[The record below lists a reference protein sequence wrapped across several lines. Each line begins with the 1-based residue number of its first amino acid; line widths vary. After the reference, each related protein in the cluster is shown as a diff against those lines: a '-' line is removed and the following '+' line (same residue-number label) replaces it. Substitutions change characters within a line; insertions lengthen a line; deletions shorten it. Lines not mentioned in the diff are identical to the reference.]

1 MKIKFYK
8 YQATGNDFIIIDAR
22 EENLVLEEKD
32 IQFLCNRH
40 FGIGSDGLIIL
51 DNSDKAD
58 FSMQFFNPD
67 GSGGMMCGNGGRSI
81 VKFAADKGIIKERC
95 CFIAPDGLHFA
106 TTKDNIVSLKMVN
119 PTLLQRFEDG
129 FYINTGTSHFVV
141 FENNLNAIDIIKKG
155 RALRYDER
163 FLTYNGCNVNFVE
176 EISLNNIRIR
186 TYERGVEDETL
197 ACGTGICAAALT
209 YSIEKGLENGKHTI
223 NISAKGGDLQ
233 VEFEK
238 KSDNSLSEVYLIG
251 TANSVFEGEIEISKK
266 KFDKSKKKN
275 VNLQS

>member
-22 EENLVLEEKD
+22 EENLVLKEKD

-40 FGIGSDGLIIL
+40 FGIGSDGLIIFG
-51 DNSDKAD
+51 NSDKAD

-81 VKFAADKGIIKERC
+81 VKFASDKGVISDSC
-95 CFIAPDGLHFA
+95 SFIAPDGLHFA
-106 TTKDNIVSLKMVN
+106 TINEDIVSLKMVN

-141 FENNLNAIDIIKKG
+141 FEEDLNKINIIEKG
-155 RALRYDER
+155 RSIRYDER
-163 FLTYNGCNVNFVE
+163 FSPYNGCNVNFVQ
-176 EISLNNIRIR
+176 EITANNLEIQ
-186 TYERGVEDETL
+186 TYERGVEDLTL

>member
-1 MKIKFYK
+1 MKIHFYK

-22 EENLVLEEKD
+22 EENLVLEKKD
-32 IQFLCNRH
+32 IQFLCDRH
-40 FGIGSDGLIIL
+40 FGIGSDGLIIFG
-51 DNSDKAD
+51 NSDKAD

-81 VKFAADKGIIKERC
+81 VKFASDKGVISDSC
-95 CFIAPDGLHFA
+95 SFIAPDGLHFA
-106 TTKDNIVSLKMVN
+106 TINENIISLKMVN

-141 FENNLNAIDIIKKG
+141 FEEDLNKINIIEKG
-155 RALRYDER
+155 RSIRYDER
-163 FLTYNGCNVNFVE
+163 FSHYNGCNVNFVE

-197 ACGTGICAAALT
+197 ACGTGICASALT

-266 KFDKSKKKN
+266 KFCR
-275 VNLQS
+275 

>member
-22 EENLVLEEKD
+22 EGNLVLEKKD
-32 IQFLCNRH
+32 IQFLCDRH
-40 FGIGSDGLIIL
+40 FGIGSDGLIIFG
-51 DNSDKAD
+51 NSDKAD

-81 VKFAADKGIIKERC
+81 VKFASDKGVISDSC
-95 CFIAPDGLHFA
+95 SFIAPDGLHFA
-106 TTKDNIVSLKMVN
+106 TINEDIVSLKMVN

-129 FYINTGTSHFVV
+129 YYINTGTSHFVV
-141 FENNLNAIDIIKKG
+141 FEEDLNKINIIEKG
-155 RALRYDER
+155 RSIRYDER
-163 FLTYNGCNVNFVE
+163 FSHYNGCNVNFVE
-176 EISLNNIRIR
+176 EISLNNIRVR

-209 YSIEKGLENGKHTI
+209 YSIEKGLKNGKHTI

>member
-22 EENLVLEEKD
+22 EENLVLEKKD
-32 IQFLCNRH
+32 IQFLCDRH
-40 FGIGSDGLIIL
+40 FGIGSDGLIIFG
-51 DNSDKAD
+51 NSDKAD

-81 VKFAADKGIIKERC
+81 VKFASDKGVISDSC
-95 CFIAPDGLHFA
+95 SFIAPDGLHFA
-106 TTKDNIVSLKMVN
+106 TINNDIISLKMVN

-129 FYINTGTSHFVV
+129 YYINTGTSHFVV
-141 FENNLNAIDIIKKG
+141 FEEDLNKINIIEKG
-155 RALRYDER
+155 RSIRYDER
-163 FLTYNGCNVNFVE
+163 FSHYNGCNVNFVE

-209 YSIEKGLENGKHTI
+209 YSIEKGLKNGKRTI

>member
-22 EENLVLEEKD
+22 EENLVLEKKD
-32 IQFLCNRH
+32 IQFLCDRH
-40 FGIGSDGLIIL
+40 FGIGSDGLIIFG
-51 DNSDKAD
+51 NSDKAD

-81 VKFAADKGIIKERC
+81 VKFASDKGIIKDKC
-95 CFIAPDGLHFA
+95 SFIAPDGLHFA
-106 TTKDNIVSLKMVN
+106 TINEDIVSLKMVN
-119 PTLLQRFEDG
+119 PTLFQAHQDG
-129 FYINTGTSHFVV
+129 YYINTGTSHFVV

-176 EISLNNIRIR
+176 EITANNLEIQ
-186 TYERGVEDETL
+186 TYERGVEDLTL

-209 YSIEKGLENGKHTI
+209 YSVKKQLPCGTHTI
-223 NISAKGGDLQ
+223 NLSAKGGELQ
-233 VEFEK
+233 VRFEK
-238 KSDNSLSEVYLIG
+238 QSDNQFSEVHLIG
-251 TANSVFEGEIEISKK
+251 EAKMVFKGEIKIS
-266 KFDKSKKKN
+266 
-275 VNLQS
+275 

>member
-22 EENLVLEEKD
+22 EENLVLEKKD
-32 IQFLCNRH
+32 IQFLCDRH
-40 FGIGSDGLIIL
+40 FGIGSDGLIIFG
-51 DNSDKAD
+51 NSDKAD

-81 VKFAADKGIIKERC
+81 VKFASDKGVISDSC
-95 CFIAPDGLHFA
+95 SFIAPDGLHFA
-106 TTKDNIVSLKMVN
+106 TINNDIISLKMVN
-119 PTLLQRFEDG
+119 PTLFQAHQDG
-129 FYINTGTSHFVV
+129 YYINTGTSHFVV
-141 FENNLNAIDIIKKG
+141 FEEDLNKINIIEKG
-155 RALRYDER
+155 RSIRYDER
-163 FLTYNGCNVNFVE
+163 FSHYNGCNVNFVE

-209 YSIEKGLENGKHTI
+209 YSIEKGLKNGKHTI

>member
-8 YQATGNDFIIIDAR
+8 YQATGNDFVIIDAR
-22 EENLVLEEKD
+22 EKKLVLEKKD
-32 IQFLCNRH
+32 IQFLCDRH
-40 FGIGSDGLIIL
+40 FGIGSDGLIIFG
-51 DNSDKAD
+51 NSDKAD

-67 GSGGMMCGNGGRSI
+67 GSSGMMCGNGGRSI
-81 VKFAADKGIIKERC
+81 VKFASDKGVISDSC
-95 CFIAPDGLHFA
+95 SFIAPDCLHFA
-106 TTKDNIVSLKMVN
+106 TINNDIISLKMAN
-119 PTLLQRFEDG
+119 PTLFQAHQDG
-129 FYINTGTSHFVV
+129 YYINTGTSHFVV
-141 FENNLNAIDIIKKG
+141 FENALNEIDIIKKG

-163 FLTYNGCNVNFVE
+163 FSPYNGCNVNFVE
-176 EISLNNIRIR
+176 EISANNLKIQ

-209 YSIEKGLENGKHTI
+209 YSIEKGLKNGKHTI

>member
-32 IQFLCNRH
+32 IQFLCDRH
-40 FGIGSDGLIIL
+40 FGIGSDGLIIFG
-51 DNSDKAD
+51 NSDKAD

-106 TTKDNIVSLKMVN
+106 TIKDNIVSLKMVN
-119 PTLLQRFEDG
+119 PTLFQAHQDG

-141 FENNLNAIDIIKKG
+141 FEEDLNKINIIEKG
-155 RALRYDER
+155 RSIRYDER
-163 FLTYNGCNVNFVE
+163 FSHYN
-176 EISLNNIRIR
+176 
-186 TYERGVEDETL
+186 
-197 ACGTGICAAALT
+197 
-209 YSIEKGLENGKHTI
+209 
-223 NISAKGGDLQ
+223 
-233 VEFEK
+233 
-238 KSDNSLSEVYLIG
+238 
-251 TANSVFEGEIEISKK
+251 
-266 KFDKSKKKN
+266 
-275 VNLQS
+275 

>member
-1 MKIKFYK
+1 MKITFYK
-8 YQATGNDFIIIDAR
+8 YQATGNDFIIIDKR
-22 EENLVLEEKD
+22 NQEINLSEEN
-32 IQFLCNRH
+32 IRFLCDRH
-40 FGIGSDGLIIL
+40 FGIGSDGLIL
-51 DNSDKAD
+51 LENSQEAD
-58 FSMQFFNPD
+58 FAMQFFNPD

-81 VKFAADKGIIKERC
+81 VRFAFDLGIIKKSC
-95 CFIAPDGLHFA
+95 SFIAPDGLHFA
-106 TTKDNIVSLKMVN
+106 EINAENIKLKMVN
-119 PTLLQRFEDG
+119 PTLFQAHQDG
-129 FYINTGTSHFVV
+129 YYINTGTSHFVS
-141 FENNLNAIDIIKKG
+141 FENSVENINLLEKG

-163 FLTYNGCNVNFVE
+163 FSPYNGCNVNFVE

-209 YSIEKGLENGKHTI
+209 YSIEKGLKNGKHTI

>member
-22 EENLVLEEKD
+22 EENLVLEKKD
-32 IQFLCNRH
+32 IQFLCDRH
-40 FGIGSDGLIIL
+40 FGIGSDGLIIFG
-51 DNSDKAD
+51 NSDKAD

-106 TTKDNIVSLKMVN
+106 TIKDNIVSLKMVN
-119 PTLLQRFEDG
+119 PTLFQAHQDG
-129 FYINTGTSHFVV
+129 YYINTGTSHFVV
-141 FENNLNAIDIIKKG
+141 FENSLNEIDIIKKG

-163 FLTYNGCNVNFVE
+163 FSSYNGCNVNFVE
-176 EISLNNIRIR
+176 EISANNLKIQ

-197 ACGTGICAAALT
+197 ACGTGICASALT
-209 YSIEKGLENGKHTI
+209 YSVKKGLENSNHTI
-223 NISAKGGDLQ
+223 NISAQGGNLQ
-233 VEFEK
+233 VKFDK
-238 KSDNSLSEVYLIG
+238 KENNTFNNVHLIG
-251 TANSVFEGEIEISKK
+251 QAKKVFEGEIEIS
-266 KFDKSKKKN
+266 
-275 VNLQS
+275 

>member
-22 EENLVLEEKD
+22 EENLVLEKKD
-32 IQFLCNRH
+32 IQFLCDRH
-40 FGIGSDGLIIL
+40 FGIGSDGLIIFG
-51 DNSDKAD
+51 NSDKAD

-81 VKFAADKGIIKERC
+81 VKFASDKGVIYDSC
-95 CFIAPDGLHFA
+95 SFIAPDGLHFA
-106 TTKDNIVSLKMVN
+106 TINEDIVSLKMVN

-129 FYINTGTSHFVV
+129 YYINTGTSHFVV
-141 FENNLNAIDIIKKG
+141 FENSLNEIDIIKKG

-163 FLTYNGCNVNFVE
+163 FSPYNGCNVNFVE
-176 EISLNNIRIR
+176 EISANNLKIQ

-209 YSIEKGLENGKHTI
+209 YSIEKGLKNGKHTV

>member
-22 EENLVLEEKD
+22 EENLVLEKKD
-32 IQFLCNRH
+32 IQFLCDRH
-40 FGIGSDGLIIL
+40 FGIGSDGLIIFG
-51 DNSDKAD
+51 NSDKAD

-81 VKFAADKGIIKERC
+81 VKFASDKGVISDSC
-95 CFIAPDGLHFA
+95 SFIAPDGLHFA
-106 TTKDNIVSLKMVN
+106 TINNDIISLKMVN

-129 FYINTGTSHFVV
+129 YYINTGTSHFVV
-141 FENNLNAIDIIKKG
+141 FEEDLNKINIIEKG
-155 RALRYDER
+155 RSIRYDER
-163 FLTYNGCNVNFVE
+163 FSHYNGCNVNFVE

-209 YSIEKGLENGKHTI
+209 YSIEKGLKNGKHTI

-275 VNLQS
+275 VNLRS

>member
-22 EENLVLEEKD
+22 EENLVLEKKD
-32 IQFLCNRH
+32 IQFLCDRH
-40 FGIGSDGLIIL
+40 FGIGSDGLIIFG
-51 DNSDKAD
+51 NSDKAD

-81 VKFAADKGIIKERC
+81 VKFASDKGVIYDSC
-95 CFIAPDGLHFA
+95 SFIAPDGLHFA
-106 TTKDNIVSLKMVN
+106 TINEDIVSLKMVN

-129 FYINTGTSHFVV
+129 YYINTGTSHFVV
-141 FENNLNAIDIIKKG
+141 FENSLNEIDIIKKG

-163 FLTYNGCNVNFVE
+163 FSPYNGCNVNFVE
-176 EISLNNIRIR
+176 EISANNLKIQ

-209 YSIEKGLENGKHTI
+209 YSIEKGLKNGKHTI